1 MPSSKAQVLHRK
13 LLFKAFFIVLCKP
26 MNHLNG
32 LILESLCQALQNH
45 CKDQQIV
52 DCFSN
57 SQDEF
62 ILAFPNFYIKCLF
75 YKGEIFFFTGESA
88 PAKSR
93 LFKPQFPEIHEA
105 SVAAIVPHPFERS
118 FHLDLNNDY
127 KLVFKCHGRKS
138 NILLMQDQQ
147 CIDVFKR
154 HLEKDAELSL
164 PDVYRPVTCD
174 YNEHALSELTQFKQY
189 YPYLPADLFPV
200 FQNQSASAF
209 DSLIQQYRRLK
220 SISFNHETFEI
231 IAGNSDLEFLE
242 GLNQFGNYSLKV
254 RTFKEQRESLLNQ
267 CLQAVSDKEHFIAS
281 NQKALEILKT
291 KRPDGELGN
300 IILSSLY
307 AIQSGMKSVVLNDI
321 YNNTSIEIALDPDL
335 NAVENAEKYFKKE
348 KSLPHSIR
356 LLESKIINAENTLKE
371 LRSKL
376 SIIENATDF
385 KGLKNLVKQHKK
397 EQDQEHL
404 PYRKFDAEGFDIYV
418 GKHADSNEKLL
429 NYYSDKNDTWLH
441 AKDVSGSHVIIKS
454 GKNTKIPESVL
465 EKAASLAAYY
475 SRNRKQSLVTVTY
488 TLRKFV
494 RKIKGA
500 EKGKVTVS
508 GEKTLLV
515 KPGL

>member
-1 MPSSKAQVLHRK
+1 
-13 LLFKAFFIVLCKP
+13 

-32 LILESLCQALQNH
+32 LILESLCHTLQNH
-45 CKDQQIV
+45 CKDQQII

-75 YKGEIFFFTGESA
+75 YKGEIYFFTGESA

-93 LFKPQFPEIHEA
+93 LFKPQFTEIHETFITE
-105 SVAAIVPHPFERS
+105 IVPHPFERS
-118 FHLDLNNDY
+118 FHFRLSDNHN
-127 KLVFKCHGRKS
+127 LVFKCHGRKS
-138 NILLMQDQQ
+138 NILLMNDQQ
-147 CIDVFKR
+147 CTDTFKR

-164 PDVYRPVTCD
+164 SDVYRPVVCSF
-174 YNEHALSELTQFKQY
+174 NEQALSDSAQFKLF
-189 YPYLPADLFPV
+189 YPYLPVELFDELQHQPSSV
-200 FQNQSASAF
+200 F
-209 DSLIQQYRRLK
+209 DSVISSYRHLK
-220 SISFNHETFEI
+220 HISFDKDSFEI
-231 IAGNSDLEFLE
+231 KAGKSDLDFLDA
-242 GLNQFGNYSLKV
+242 LNQFGNYCIKT
-254 RTFKEQRESLLNQ
+254 RTFSEQRQTLLNQ
-267 CLQAVSDKEHFIAS
+267 CLQAISDKEHFISS
-281 NQKALEILKT
+281 NKKALDILAH

-300 IILSSLY
+300 IILSSLH
-307 AIQSGMKSVVLNDI
+307 IIKPGMTSVVLNDI
-321 YNNTSIEIALDPDL
+321 YNNTNIEIALDPDL

-356 LLESKIINAENTLKE
+356 LLESKIANAKKILEDLQN
-371 LRSKL
+371 KL
-376 SIIENATDF
+376 QIIENASDF
-385 KGLKNLVKQHKK
+385 KGLKILVKQHKK

-404 PYRKFDAEGFDIYV
+404 PYRKFEFEGFDIFV

-454 GKNTKIPESVL
+454 GKNNKIPESVL

-475 SRNRKQSLVTVTY
+475 SRNRKQNLVTVTY

-500 EKGKVTVS
+500 EKGKVSVS

-515 KPGL
+515 KPSL